1 MHKDKEIIVSSKNL
15 KTLKNEAAIK
25 IQKVYKGYITRK
37 WLREY
42 LKTLY
47 AAVII
52 QKHWR
57 GYLARKRV
65 KSIVSKVSESIFFQK
80 ENKRIRID
88 PIIEVDKSRE
98 ASFEDS
104 KINLDKW
111 KDILFE
117 VME

>member
-1 MHKDKEIIVSSKNL
+1 LSNYLSQRDSFKKKVKTDRDSFNPKPKRKTDTVHKDKEIIVSSKNL

-37 WLREY
+37 WLCEY

-65 KSIVSKVSESIFFQK
+65 KSIVSKV
-80 ENKRIRID
+80 
-88 PIIEVDKSRE
+88 
-98 ASFEDS
+98 
-104 KINLDKW
+104 
-111 KDILFE
+111 
-117 VME
+117 